1 MCDDAWTARRQICE
15 AAVSSPLYK
24 GKHKM
29 PVFKVDEAAP
39 KSLGKV
45 YDTTVSRSLMG
56 GWTPLYPSFI
66 TFMAK
71 QGAEQ
76 VGAR

>member
-1 MCDDAWTARRQICE
+1 
-15 AAVSSPLYK
+15 
-24 GKHKM
+24 M